1 MRLNYR
7 GSHAVRSIVV
17 SILLLVGSSAVWA
30 KQFSTVL
37 AGLQGAA
44 PKTQAPQTTAPQTSA
59 PAAAAQVPVAQPSG
73 LPDLSRL
80 DQEALVWLTDLIR
93 INTTNP
99 PGNEAKAAQYIA
111 AVFQREGIASE
122 LLEVVPGRSAVV
134 ARLRS
139 TALADPSRALVLLGH
154 LDVVGVDKA
163 KWTADPFAG
172 VVKDGYL
179 YGRGAIDD
187 KGMVTANMAVFV
199 ALKRSGVRLNRDVIF
214 LASTDEEQG
223 GDASI
228 KVMIGK
234 YWEKFACGFAINEG
248 GRVMVKGGKVQY
260 VGIQASEKIPQN
272 VAVISRGA
280 SGHASV
286 PRKDNA
292 VVHLAAAIAKIGAY
306 EAPAKPST
314 IMRRYFEQLARIEDA
329 ETAKWMRALD
339 TPDRAEHAMRI
350 LSEMNPT
357 WSSMLRDS
365 IAPTMLQAGI
375 RANVVPSE
383 ARANLNIRLLPGD
396 MIDPLVSELKKL
408 VNDPQI
414 SLEVQPDGGAP
425 SPSSSLETEL
435 FQVIERVAPQE
446 FPGAIVLPYLS
457 TGATDSAQL
466 RLHNVQAYGLLPFPL
481 EEQDERRMHADDE
494 RIPIAAFYKGI
505 EFLYRVVTEFTQVK

>member
-30 KQFSTVL
+30 KQFSTGL

-44 PKTQAPQTTAPQTSA
+44 PQTQAPQPSA

-111 AVFQREGIASE
+111 AVFQREVIASE

-248 GRVMVKGGKVQY
+248 GRVMVKGGK
-260 VGIQASEKIPQN
+260 
-272 VAVISRGA
+272 
-280 SGHASV
+280 
-286 PRKDNA
+286 
-292 VVHLAAAIAKIGAY
+292 
-306 EAPAKPST
+306 
-314 IMRRYFEQLARIEDA
+314 EQ
-329 ETAKWMRALD
+329 
-339 TPDRAEHAMRI
+339 
-350 LSEMNPT
+350 
-357 WSSMLRDS
+357 
-365 IAPTMLQAGI
+365 
-375 RANVVPSE
+375 
-383 ARANLNIRLLPGD
+383 
-396 MIDPLVSELKKL
+396 
-408 VNDPQI
+408 
-414 SLEVQPDGGAP
+414 
-425 SPSSSLETEL
+425 
-435 FQVIERVAPQE
+435 
-446 FPGAIVLPYLS
+446 
-457 TGATDSAQL
+457 
-466 RLHNVQAYGLLPFPL
+466 
-481 EEQDERRMHADDE
+481 
-494 RIPIAAFYKGI
+494 
-505 EFLYRVVTEFTQVK
+505 

>member
-1 MRLNYR
+1 M
-7 GSHAVRSIVV
+7 
-17 SILLLVGSSAVWA
+17 
-30 KQFSTVL
+30 
-37 AGLQGAA
+37 
-44 PKTQAPQTTAPQTSA
+44 
-59 PAAAAQVPVAQPSG
+59 
-73 LPDLSRL
+73 
-80 DQEALVWLTDLIR
+80 WLTDLIR